1 MIIDLRSD
9 TVTLPTPGMRDAMMS
24 APIGDDVFGE
34 DPSVNQLEKKLAALF
49 GKEAAIY
56 CPSGTMTNQ
65 VGIRILTNPFEEMI
79 CFSGAHI
86 YRYEG
91 GGLAGNSQLSVR
103 LLEGDRGRFT
113 VKDIEP
119 NINNT
124 ADPHQPIT
132 SLIALENTVVRGGGS
147 VWSIDQV
154 QDIRKFALSK
164 GIKTH
169 LDGARIF
176 NALVEMGDSHGGH
189 GGHVGPA
196 DFASNFDTVS
206 VCLSK
211 GLGAPVGSVLL
222 CNKSVEYKARRAR
235 KAFGGGM
242 RQAGFLAAAGIYALD
257 NHVDRLKDDH
267 KRAHSIESVLKGLPW
282 VASVVPVETNIII
295 FSVNNP
301 LTPDQVLA
309 ELSNHNIRA
318 VKFRGPQEIRMV
330 THLDFTDDML
340 DHTVTVLKKLR
351 FN

>member
-1 MIIDLRSD
+1 MKIDLRSD

-34 DPSVNQLEKKLAALF
+34 DPTVNQLEKKIAALF
-49 GKEAAIY
+49 GKEAAVY

-79 CFSGAHI
+79 CYSGAHI

-103 LLEGDRGRFT
+103 LLDGDRGRFT
-113 VKDIEP
+113 VKEIEQ
-119 NINNT
+119 NINNS
-124 ADPHQPIT
+124 ADPHQPFT
-132 SLIALENTVVRGGGS
+132 TLIALENTVVRGGGS
-147 VWSIDQV
+147 VWSMAQLR
-154 QDIRKFALSK
+154 DIRTLAVSK

-169 LDGARIF
+169 LDGARVF
-176 NALVEMGDSHGGH
+176 NALAETGDN
-189 GGHVGPA
+189 PA
-196 DFASNFDTVS
+196 DLAANFDTVS

-222 CNKSVEYKARRAR
+222 CNKDVEYKARRAR

-242 RQAGFLAAAGIYALD
+242 RQVGFLAAAGIYALD
-257 NHVDRLKDDH
+257 NHVARLKDDH
-267 KRAHSIESVLKGLPW
+267 RRAKAIGNALEDLPW
-282 VASVVPVETNIII
+282 IDNVVPVDTNIII
-295 FSVNNP
+295 FSVIDP

-309 ELSNHNIRA
+309 ELSNQNIRA
-318 VKFRGPQEIRMV
+318 VKFRGPKEIRMV
-330 THLDFTDDML
+330 THLDFNDDML
-340 DHTVTVLKKLR
+340 DRTVTALKKLR

>member
-1 MIIDLRSD
+1 MVIDLRSD

-34 DPSVNQLEKKLAALF
+34 DPSINQLEKKIAALF
-49 GKEAAIY
+49 GKEAAVY

-65 VGIRILTNPFEEMI
+65 IGIRILTNPFEEMI

-91 GGLAGNSQLSVR
+91 GGIAGNSQLSVR
-103 LLEGDRGRFT
+103 LLDGDRGRFT
-113 VKDIEP
+113 VADIEQ
-119 NINNT
+119 NINNA
-124 ADPHQPIT
+124 ADPHQPVT

-147 VWSIDQV
+147 VWSIAQV
-154 QDIRKFALSK
+154 RDIRKFALSK

-176 NALVEMGDSHGGH
+176 NALAESGDNA
-189 GGHVGPA
+189 A

-222 CNKSVEYKARRAR
+222 CPKDVEYKARRAR

-242 RQAGFLAAAGIYALD
+242 RQAGFLAAAGLYALD
-257 NHVDRLKDDH
+257 NHIGRLKEDH
-267 KRAHSIESVLKGLPW
+267 KRAKALGSVLKDVAW
-282 VASVVPVETNIII
+282 VDSVAPVDTNIII
-295 FSVNNP
+295 FSVRNP
-301 LTPDQVLA
+301 LTTDQVLA

-340 DHTVTVLKKLR
+340 DRTVTVLKKLR

>member
-34 DPSVNQLEKKLAALF
+34 DPSVNQLEKKVAALF
-49 GKEAAIY
+49 GKESAIY

-65 VGIRILTNPFEEMI
+65 IGIRILTSPFEEII
-79 CFSGAHI
+79 CYSGAHI

-103 LLEGDRGRFT
+103 TIDGDRGRFSAA
-113 VKDIEP
+113 DIQDH
-119 NINNT
+119 INNT

-132 SLIALENTVVRGGGS
+132 SLIAIENTVVRGGGS
-147 VWSIDQV
+147 IWSLAQIA
-154 QDIRKFALSK
+154 DIRKFALSK
-164 GIKTH
+164 GVKTH

-176 NALVEMGDSHGGH
+176 NALVETGDSA
-189 GGHVGPA
+189 A
-196 DFASNFDTVS
+196 DVARYFDTVS

-222 CNKSVEYKARRAR
+222 CNKDLETKARRAR

-257 NHVDRLKDDH
+257 NNINRLKDDH
-267 KRAHSIESVLKGLPW
+267 RRAKALGEILKNVSW
-282 VASVVPVETNIII
+282 VKAIDPIDTNIIVI
-295 FSVNNP
+295 KVDDSDRVLQELNKNN
-301 LTPDQVLA
+301 L
-309 ELSNHNIRA
+309 RA
-318 VKFRGPQEIRMV
+318 VKFRNPNEIRMV

-340 DHTVTVLKKLR
+340 SEAVKILKKIS
-351 FN
+351 F

>member
-1 MIIDLRSD
+1 MLIDLRSD
-9 TVTLPTPGMRDAMMS
+9 TVTLPTPGMRQAMMS
-24 APIGDDVFGE
+24 APVGDDVFGE
-34 DPSVNQLEKKLAALF
+34 DPSVNQLEKKIAALF

-65 VGIRILTNPFEEMI
+65 IGIRILTNPFEEI
-79 CFSGAHI
+79 LCYSGAHI

-103 LLEGDRGRFT
+103 LIDGDRGRFS
-113 VKDIEP
+113 VKDIQNEL
-119 NINNT
+119 NNS

-132 SLIALENTVVRGGGS
+132 SLIAIENTVVRAGGS
-147 VWSIDQV
+147 YWSLSQMS
-154 QDIRKFALSK
+154 DIRKFAVSK

-176 NALVEMGDSHGGH
+176 NALAETGDS
-189 GGHVGPA
+189 PA
-196 DFASNFDTVS
+196 DVAKNFDTVS

-222 CNKSVEYKARRAR
+222 CSKEMETKARRAR

-257 NHVDRLKDDH
+257 HHITRLKDDH
-267 KRAHSIESVLKGLPW
+267 KRAKALEGVLKSCPW
-282 VASVVPVETNIII
+282 VASIDPVDTNILKIHLI
-295 FSVNNP
+295 DPV
-301 LTPDQVLA
+301 TPEKALQA
-309 ELSNHNIRA
+309 LSSNGIRA
-318 VKFRGPQEIRMV
+318 VGFGPQAIRMV

-340 DHTVTVLKKLR
+340 DNAVTVLKKLS
-351 FN
+351 F

>member
-1 MIIDLRSD
+1 MTIDLRSD
-9 TVTLPTPGMRDAMMS
+9 TVTVPSPAMRDAMFS

-34 DPSVNQLEKKLAALF
+34 DPSVNLLEKKIAALF

-79 CFSGAHI
+79 CYSGAHI

-91 GGLAGNSQLSVR
+91 GGLAGNSQLSIR
-103 LLEGDRGRFT
+103 LIDGDRGRFT
-113 VKDIEP
+113 VKDIEQ

-132 SLIALENTVVRGGGS
+132 SLIALENTVVRGSGS
-147 VWSIDQV
+147 VWSIADV
-154 QDIRKFALSK
+154 RDIRKFALSK

-176 NALVEMGDSHGGH
+176 NALAVSGDS
-189 GGHVGPA
+189 PA
-196 DFASNFDTVS
+196 DFASHFDTVS

-222 CNKSVEYKARRAR
+222 CNKDMEYKARRAR

-257 NHVDRLKDDH
+257 NNIQRLKDDH
-267 KRAHSIESVLKGLPW
+267 RRAKVLGDTLKNVPW
-282 VASVVPVETNIII
+282 VESIDPVDTNIIV
-295 FSVNNP
+295 FSVAGD
-301 LTPDQVLA
+301 LTTDKVLA
-309 ELSNHNIRA
+309 ALANEGIRA
-318 VKFRGPQEIRMV
+318 VKFRGPKELRMV
-330 THLDFTDDML
+330 THLNFNDEML
-340 DHTVTVLKKLR
+340 DRAVTILKKIKIS
-351 FN
+351 

>member
-1 MIIDLRSD
+1 MTIDLRSD
-9 TVTLPTPGMRDAMMS
+9 TVTVPTPGMRDAMMS

-34 DPSVNQLEKKLAALF
+34 DPSVNQLEKKIAALF

-65 VGIRILTNPFEEMI
+65 IGIRIITNPSEEMI

-91 GGLAGNSQLSVR
+91 GGLASNSQLSVR
-103 LLEGDRGRFT
+103 LLDGDRGRFT
-113 VKDIEP
+113 VGDIEQ

-147 VWSIDQV
+147 VWPIAQV
-154 QDIRKFALSK
+154 RDIRKFALSK

-169 LDGARIF
+169 LDGARLF
-176 NALVEMGDSHGGH
+176 NALAESGDS
-189 GGHVGPA
+189 PA

-206 VCLSK
+206 ICLSK
-211 GLGAPVGSVLL
+211 GLCAPVGSVLL
-222 CNKSVEYKARRAR
+222 CSKDVEYKARRAR

-257 NHVDRLKDDH
+257 NHIARLKDDH
-267 KRAHSIESVLKGLPW
+267 RRAHSIESTLKGLAW
-282 VASVVPVETNIII
+282 VDSVVPVETNIII
-295 FSVNNP
+295 FSVPDP
-301 LTPDQVLA
+301 LTTDQVLA
-309 ELSNHNIRA
+309 ELSNHNIKA
-318 VKFRGPQEIRMV
+318 VKFRGPKEIRMV

-340 DHTVTVLKKLR
+340 DRTITVLKKLR

>member
-9 TVTLPTPGMRDAMMS
+9 TVTLPTIAMREAMMS

-34 DPSVNQLEKKLAALF
+34 DPTVNQLEKKIAALF
-49 GKEAAIY
+49 GKEAAVY

-65 VGIRILTNPFEEMI
+65 IGIRVLTNPFEEII

-103 LLEGDRGRFT
+103 TLDGDRGRFT
-113 VKDIEP
+113 VDDVAN
-119 NINNT
+119 NINNA
-124 ADPHQPIT
+124 ADPHQSIT
-132 SLIALENTVVRGGGS
+132 TLIAIENTVVRGGGS
-147 VWSIDQV
+147 TWSLSQMA
-154 QDIRKFALSK
+154 DIRKFALSK

-176 NALVEMGDSHGGH
+176 NALVETGDSP
-189 GGHVGPA
+189 VA
-196 DFASNFDTVS
+196 VASNFDTVS

-222 CNKSVEYKARRAR
+222 CSREIEYKVRRAR

-257 NHVDRLKDDH
+257 HHVDRLKDDH
-267 KRAHSIESVLKGLPW
+267 KRAKILGETLKGLSW
-282 VASVVPVETNIII
+282 VRSVDPVDTNIVV
-295 FSVNNP
+295 FSVDDVDK
-301 LTPDQVLA
+301 TMQALA
-309 ELSNHNIRA
+309 DNNIRA
-318 VKFRGPQEIRMV
+318 VRFRGPKEIRMV

-340 DHTVTVLKKLR
+340 DRAVTTLRKLSV
-351 FN
+351 

>member
-1 MIIDLRSD
+1 MTIDLRSD

-34 DPSVNQLEKKLAALF
+34 DPSVNQLEQKIAKMF
-49 GKEAAIY
+49 GKEAAIF

-65 VGIRILTNPFEEMI
+65 IGIRILTQPFEELI

-91 GGLAGNSQLSVR
+91 GGIAGNSHLSVR
-103 LLEGDRGRFT
+103 LLDGDRGRFT
-113 VKDIEP
+113 AADVAV
-119 NINNT
+119 NLNNS

-132 SLIALENTVVRGGGS
+132 SLVAIENTVVRGAGS
-147 VWSIDQV
+147 IWSFDA
-154 QDIRKFALSK
+154 IREIRALAQSK

-176 NALVEMGDSHGGH
+176 NALVETGTNPTDM
-189 GGHVGPA
+189 A
-196 DFASNFDTVS
+196 AQFDTVS

-222 CNKSVEYKARRAR
+222 CSKELESKARRAR

-257 NHVDRLKDDH
+257 HHIDRLKEDH
-267 KRAHSIESVLKGLPW
+267 TRAKQLGAALKTLPW
-282 VASVVPVETNIII
+282 VSSVDPVDTNIVV
-295 FSVNNP
+295 FGVMP
-301 LTPDQVLA
+301 GLTTDRVLQ
-309 ELSNHNIRA
+309 ELSTFGLRA
-318 VKFRGPQEIRMV
+318 VKFRAANELRMV
-330 THLDFTDDML
+330 THLNFTDAML
-340 DHTVTVLKKLR
+340 DEAVSILKKVK
-351 FN
+351 FA

>member
-34 DPSVNQLEKKLAALF
+34 DPSVIQLEKKIAALF
-49 GKEAAIY
+49 GKEAAVY

-65 VGIRILTNPFEEMI
+65 IGIRILTNPFEEII
-79 CFSGAHI
+79 CYSGAHI

-91 GGLAGNSQLSVR
+91 GGIAGNSHLSLR
-103 LLEGDRGRFT
+103 LIDGDRGRFT
-113 VKDIEP
+113 VKDIENQIGNP
-119 NINNT
+119 
-124 ADPHQPIT
+124 ADPHSAIT

-147 VWSIDQV
+147 CWSLSQMK
-154 QDIRKFALSK
+154 DIRSFALGK

-176 NALVEMGDSHGGH
+176 NALAETGDN
-189 GGHVGPA
+189 PA
-196 DFASNFDTVS
+196 TVAAQFDTVS

-222 CNKSVEYKARRAR
+222 CSSELEQKARRVR

-257 NHVDRLKDDH
+257 HHITRLKDDH
-267 KRAHSIESVLKGLPW
+267 RRARILGDTLKGLGW
-282 VASVVPVETNIII
+282 VKSVDPVDTNILV
-295 FSVNNP
+295 FEVE
-301 LTPDQVLA
+301 DQDQALQELA
-309 ELSNHNIRA
+309 KHNIKA
-318 VKFRGPQEIRMV
+318 VKFRTHKELRMV
-330 THLDFTDDML
+330 THLDFTDEML
-340 DHTVTVLKKLR
+340 DYTVAALKKIKI
-351 FN
+351 

>member
-1 MIIDLRSD
+1 MIDLRSD
-9 TVTLPTPGMRDAMMS
+9 TVTLPTPAMREAMMS

-34 DPSVNQLEKKLAALF
+34 DPTINQLEKKIAALF
-49 GKEAAIY
+49 GKEAAIF

-65 VGIRILTNPFEEMI
+65 IGIRILTNPSDELI

-91 GGLAGNSQLSVR
+91 GGIAGNSQLSVR
-103 LLEGDRGRFT
+103 LLDGDRGRFT
-113 VKDIEP
+113 ADDVRN

-124 ADPHQPIT
+124 ADPHQPFT
-132 SLIALENTVVRGGGS
+132 TLIAIENTVVRGGGS
-147 VWSIDQV
+147 IWPLAQMS
-154 QDIRKFALSK
+154 DIRQLALSK

-176 NALVEMGDSHGGH
+176 NALVETGDS
-189 GGHVGPA
+189 PA
-196 DFASNFDTVS
+196 TIAANFDTVS

-222 CNKSVEYKARRAR
+222 CNRDLEYKARRAR

-257 NHVDRLKDDH
+257 HHVQRLKDDH
-267 KRAHSIESVLKGLPW
+267 RRAKALGATLKELSW
-282 VASVVPVETNIII
+282 VESVVPVDTNIII
-295 FSVNNP
+295 FSLPNP
-301 LTPDQVLA
+301 LTQDQVLA
-309 ELSNHNIRA
+309 ELLKHDIKA
-318 VKFRGPQEIRMV
+318 VKFRGPNELRMV

-340 DHTVTVLKKLR
+340 DRATTVLKKLR
-351 FN
+351 FS